1 MNKNEYT
8 ELHLFVE
15 NGVDKGEA
23 YLKDIYMALKR
34 WLPKDY
40 KLLPDL
46 RFTNLFIGEVPK
58 FNCFITTALAISPDC
73 TSEIV
78 FGITSCE
85 FLSSRESHKSIRDG
99 FKQLKSNYEYALSEE
114 KKNGTLPPDGVKVE
128 YYLVIGDSCENMSV
142 VNSSKEDSTQREQSC

>member
-58 FNCFITTALAISPDC
+58 FNCFITTALAISPDR

-99 FKQLKSNYEYALSEE
+99 FKQLRVITSMLLVKKRKTAL
-114 KKNGTLPPDGVKVE
+114 
-128 YYLVIGDSCENMSV
+128 YRQMA
-142 VNSSKEDSTQREQSC
+142 

>member
-58 FNCFITTALAISPDC
+58 FNCFITIAHRKLSSGLLHVNFCLLERAISRFEMDSNNSRVITSMLLVKKRKTALYRQMA
-73 TSEIV
+73 
-78 FGITSCE
+78 
-85 FLSSRESHKSIRDG
+85 
-99 FKQLKSNYEYALSEE
+99 
-114 KKNGTLPPDGVKVE
+114 
-128 YYLVIGDSCENMSV
+128 
-142 VNSSKEDSTQREQSC
+142 